1 VTPFLEWGLNMMAK
15 IVCFL
20 CGEETDSVLTS
31 KNELFVWCV
40 NAGCDNFNSV
50 LRKTI
55 RNGKVNLKIIG
66 KGDFLL

>member
-1 VTPFLEWGLNMMAK
+1 MMAK
-15 IVCFL
+15 LVCFD
-20 CGEETDSVLTS
+20 CGQESDSVLTS

-40 NAGCDNFNSV
+40 NPECDNFNSV

-55 RNGKVNLKIIG
+55 CNSKVEIKIIG